1 MKIDAQILFEALG
14 DLDEAL
20 LEEAH
25 DTDDQEKLKL
35 LKKETKKRI
44 FVFTPYFKR
53 ITAVCVSVAIIIA
66 SVITASLV
74 DDINIK
80 VVNNHTSNKT
90 SSNEQPS
97 KEESDNV
104 FEDITTSENS
114 ENNSSNAS
122 SSSEAQSSSSPS
134 SNNNSAPSSKPSS
147 SVTQGGSNS
156 SSSSS
161 SPSDNT
167 SSDEDDKK
175 PTIKSLDEV
184 NFYAAKKIL
193 SDRSLLPLSNTLSP
207 SQVKTVILNE
217 GEVYCYKIDK
227 NTKITVSMITYF
239 TVNLSNEKGFLAQK
253 LGGTGLVEVVITANS
268 LDNMITFKRGE
279 NYYSCLWDSVN
290 YTGDGSN
297 ITMSMSF
304 STHKYIEGFNL
315 IKNFEQESFQFYIFF
330 EGSKVVRIECECYNN
345 VTQSQ
350 YFPDE
355 ITLTNDGCIVMFVNE
370 SLTIDQLEGFVIKNG
385 FEKENKA

>member
-1 MKIDAQILFEALG
+1 MKNISEEVLFEALG
-14 DLDEAL
+14 EIDDEL
-20 LEEAH
+20 LEEAY
-25 DTDDQEKLKL
+25 DIDDEKKLKEI
-35 LKKETKKRI
+35 KQNSKNKT
-44 FVFTPYFKR
+44 FVFTPMLR
-53 ITAVCVSVAIIIA
+53 RVTVAF
-66 SVITASLV
+66 VSLV
-74 DDINIK
+74 VMIAAAVNFINLSKSKIP
-80 VVNNHTSNKT
+80 VVEEDFVSNEESIITDTQNDSVSSSTNTQSELET
-90 SSNEQPS
+90 SSS
-97 KEESDNV
+97 ASSSDNSSD
-104 FEDITTSENS
+104 FESSNASQTFENATSSDNTLSEEVDSENS
-114 ENNSSNAS
+114 EN
-122 SSSEAQSSSSPS
+122 EF
-134 SNNNSAPSSKPSS
+134 
-147 SVTQGGSNS
+147 
-156 SSSSS
+156 
-161 SPSDNT
+161 
-167 SSDEDDKK
+167 E
-175 PTIKSLDEV
+175 IKSLDEI
-184 NFYAAKKIL
+184 NFYTAKKIL

-279 NYYSCLWDSVN
+279 NYYSCLWDSTN

-297 ITMSMSF
+297 TTMSMSF

-315 IKNFEQESFQFYIFF
+315 IKNFEQESFQFNIFF

-345 VTQSQ
+345 VMQSQ

-370 SLTIDQLEGFVIKNG
+370 SVTIDQLEGFVIKNG